1 MSDVE
6 RETRGPCALCG
17 CQVYTDE
24 ARERHPDGV
33 RYVHV
38 TCPPGAN
45 YLEQASAL
53 AEAERKREEEAT
65 SLKAANARNKR
76 LQFMAAEQVKK
87 KPQELQ
93 YNSALHKLER
103 IPAEEQGVAALVQ
116 WPRERAGF
124 RPLSIGS
131 SPLTITSV
139 FEPSD
144 KHEMAL
150 RQGLVLA
157 DDVEAGSCVGSGLVF
172 APDPSS
178 HVSLYASG

>member
-53 AEAERKREEEAT
+53 AEAERKREEEA
-65 SLKAANARNKR
+65 KAPNARNKR

-93 YNSALHKLER
+93 YNALHKLER
-103 IPAEEQGVAALVQ
+103 IPAEEQGIAALVQ

-139 FEPSD
+139 FEPFD
-144 KHEMAL
+144 KHEAAL

-157 DDVEAGSCVGSGLVF
+157 AVLCSPLTHLPTSLFTHLVR
-172 APDPSS
+172 
-178 HVSLYASG
+178 